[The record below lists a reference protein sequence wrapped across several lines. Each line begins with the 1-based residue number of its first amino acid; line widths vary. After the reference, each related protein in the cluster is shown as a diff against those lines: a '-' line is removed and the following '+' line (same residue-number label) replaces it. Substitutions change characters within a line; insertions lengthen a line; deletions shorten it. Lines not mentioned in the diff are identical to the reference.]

1 MLRDM
6 NKTRDKKR
14 IRAVIF
20 DMDGVISDTQN
31 IHSAI
36 ESELLK
42 GYGVTINPEEITRKY
57 AGTRMKEWMPDV
69 FKHHHVSTPSMEEIS
84 AKKKV
89 HLENAL
95 KEGIRE
101 VPGTREFIQFLK
113 EKNIPIAV
121 ASASRLAL
129 IDLILSAL
137 GLREEFD
144 AVASSEEVKN
154 GKPEPDVFLLA
165 AERLNVP
172 PSDSLVIEDGIS
184 GMVAAKKAG
193 MRCVALVRGSN
204 EDKQDNYPANL
215 VVSDLRE
222 TVCHDFLF

>member
-129 IDLILSAL
+129 IDLILTKL
-137 GLREEFD
+137 DLKKEFD
-144 AVASSEEVKN
+144 AIASSEEVKM

-165 AERLNVP
+165 ARVGGIYANRTYTAEFIYQNLTIQSNVIHAAYIYGVKK
-172 PSDSLVIEDGIS
+172 LIFS
-184 GMVAAKKAG
+184 GG
-193 MRCVALVRGSN
+193 RSG
-204 EDKQDNYPANL
+204 
-215 VVSDLRE
+215 
-222 TVCHDFLF
+222 